1 MIRLID
7 SRLALILLA
16 MWMIPSAAPAA
27 APGVKGNKLVRAP
40 GDERPDF
47 SDVTSARRAA
57 ALVRRG
63 WLVRTLLF
71 PAELG
76 GPDVPQNRVYLP
88 PAVEYTRQLVIKAM
102 IRSVRED
109 LINKMEVRAEYRGKS
124 IVPTRIVMEATHSRK
139 PGAFIPAI
147 EVW

>member
-1 MIRLID
+1 MIRSIGML
-7 SRLALILLA
+7 RLTLLLPALWATTHVAL
-16 MWMIPSAAPAA
+16 AAP
-27 APGVKGNKLVRAP
+27 PGAGQKLERAP

-57 ALVRRG
+57 VLVRRG

-76 GPDVPQNRVYLP
+76 GPDVPKNRIFLP
-88 PAVEYTRQLVIKAM
+88 PAVEYTRQLVIKSM
-102 IRSVRED
+102 IRSVREGRLD
-109 LINKMEVRAEYRGKS
+109 KMEVRAEYRGKS
-124 IVPTRIVMEATHSRK
+124 IIPTRIIMEATHSRK
-139 PGAFIPAI
+139 PGAFAPAI